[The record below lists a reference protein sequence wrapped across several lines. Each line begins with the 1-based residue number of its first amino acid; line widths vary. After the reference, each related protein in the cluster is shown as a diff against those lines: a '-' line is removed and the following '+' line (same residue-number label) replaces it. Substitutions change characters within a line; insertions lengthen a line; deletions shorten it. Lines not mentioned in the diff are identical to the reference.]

1 MATLSPCRIER
12 LIWSRITSGPAAVE
26 TCLQRSNDCTI
37 GVTVGSFMR
46 RLFLSL
52 LVLFLPATVQSA
64 GLPVIVVLGDSLSAG
79 YGIDHTL
86 GWVSLLQKRLSDE
99 GYPHQVINASISGDT
114 TRGGAAR
121 ISAVLERNNPSLVVV
136 GLGGND
142 GLRGIGLGEMEKN
155 LTQIVI
161 SIKESQAIPLLVG
174 VRLPPNYGVTYTE
187 QFQSVFKSVADQ
199 SGASL
204 VPKLMEG
211 VASDLDLMQ
220 TDGIHP
226 LAEVQ
231 SQLLNN
237 VWSVL
242 GPLLE

>member
-1 MATLSPCRIER
+1 
-12 LIWSRITSGPAAVE
+12 
-26 TCLQRSNDCTI
+26 
-37 GVTVGSFMR
+37 
-46 RLFLSL
+46 
-52 LVLFLPATVQSA
+52 VQSA

-136 GLGGND
+136 ELGGND